1 MKELLKTEATVQD
14 QNFDPTTKNSVENTD
29 KTIEEMENT
38 ENIPGVQTIG
48 AATGSTPPSQ
58 EDVKNEE
65 PTVNEPAPTKT
76 SDADTVQDESDPTKS
91 PAPVEDGNTDT
102 PPMEE
107 DLSEAEQREQETKVY
122 FAEVERILA
131 DPRYHAM
138 RLPGG
143 KGVILNLTA
152 AVRDGIELSTPS
164 YNRAHGKDKER
175 TATSIKEIGLQHPLI
190 VATSAMA
197 EAAAMPVKRFNTDPN
212 AKIVLG
218 ASLVVI
224 DGNGRIEELLLKPV
238 DEWPDVYAVFPSL
251 DANNQMDLKKVY
263 VHINMNVSTW
273 GGPDFLVL
281 KVMEPEPHEA
291 WTYIKDLQDKGYGHT
306 ASNVLVRLKKGNIT
320 KTQLTQVDLNEAKLF
335 ERFESAKK
343 VHAQLVETFG
353 EDTDVLKTKQ
363 VPEEMVDRLEDLVQD
378 AGLEKAVEKMIA
390 FLKSLKSDEVASITG
405 ARGKARVSKHVVR
418 VAMFHNLFSKYIDT
432 HK

>member
-1 MKELLKTEATVQD
+1 MREENNLKKEMSDEKDFMVT
-14 QNFDPTTKNSVENTD
+14 
-29 KTIEEMENT
+29 
-38 ENIPGVQTIG
+38 TIG
-48 AATGSTPPSQ
+48 AA
-58 EDVKNEE
+58 VKGEE
-65 PTVNEPAPTKT
+65 PAREPETENSFISKEMDNNNAPVEQQGAAATKSGEPVIKQASVENPT
-76 SDADTVQDESDPTKS
+76 EAPGQAGSDPTKS
-91 PAPVEDGNTDT
+91 TAHTGDGNTDT
-102 PPMEE
+102 PPTKE
-107 DLSEAEQREQETKVY
+107 DLTEDEQRKHETEVY
-122 FAEVERILA
+122 HAEVARVLA
-131 DPRYHAM
+131 DPRYHAQS
-138 RLPGG
+138 LPGE

-175 TATSIKEIGLQHPLI
+175 TSKSIEEIGLQHPLI

-197 EAAAMPVKRFNTDPN
+197 DAAGMPVKRFSTDP
-212 AKIVLG
+212 KKDSPLG
-218 ASLVVI
+218 ISLTVQ
-224 DGNGRIEELLLKPV
+224 DGNGRIEELLSKPIE
-238 DEWPDVYAVFPSL
+238 EWPDVYAVFPSL
-251 DANNQMDLKKVY
+251 DANNQMNLKKVY

-291 WTYIKDLQDKGYGHT
+291 WTYIKGLQDKGYGHT
-306 ASNVLVRLKKGNIT
+306 ASNVLVRLRKGNIT
-320 KTQLTQVDLNEAKLF
+320 KTQLTKVDLDEAKLF

-405 ARGKARVSKHVVR
+405 AKGKARASKHDVR
-418 VAMFHNLFSKYIDT
+418 VALFHNLFQKYSDT

>member
-1 MKELLKTEATVQD
+1 MKEENKLKKEMIDENDFMVPTLGEAVKGEEPAKEPKTE
-14 QNFDPTTKNSVENTD
+14 NKLIS
-29 KTIEEMENT
+29 KEMDIN
-38 ENIPGVQTIG
+38 N
-48 AATGSTPPSQ
+48 
-58 EDVKNEE
+58 
-65 PTVNEPAPTKT
+65 
-76 SDADTVQDESDPTKS
+76 
-91 PAPVEDGNTDT
+91 APVEQLGVAATKNGELANEQPPVEAPAERSESETYEPAAPAEDGTTGN
-102 PPMEE
+102 PPTE
-107 DLSEAEQREQETKVY
+107 DELSEEEQRKHETEVY
-122 FAEVERILA
+122 HTEIKRVLA

-138 RLPGG
+138 PMPGG
-143 KGVILNLTA
+143 KGVIMNLTA

-164 YNRAHGKDKER
+164 YNRAHGKDKDR

-197 EAAAMPVKRFNTDPN
+197 EVAGMPVKRFTTDTKEKS
-212 AKIVLG
+212 ALG

-224 DGNGRIEELLLKPV
+224 DGNGRIEEQLSKPIN
-238 DEWPDVYAVFPSL
+238 EWPEIYAVFPSL
-251 DANNQMDLKKVY
+251 DANDQMDLKKVY

-291 WTYIKDLQDKGYGHT
+291 WTFIKVLQDKGYGHT
-306 ASNVLVRLKKGNIT
+306 ASNVLARLKKGNIT
-320 KTQLTQVDLNEAKLF
+320 KTQLTKVDLDEAKLF

-343 VHAQLVETFG
+343 IHTQLVETFG

-363 VPEEMVDRLEDLVQD
+363 VPEEMVDRLDDLVQVG
-378 AGLEKAVEKMIA
+378 GLDKAVEKMVA

-405 ARGKARVSKHVVR
+405 AKGKDGNSKHVVR
-418 VAMFHNLFSKYIDT
+418 VGLFHNLFTKYIDT